1 MSGRSAAWVGLA
13 AGVPVLGLVVALF
26 ERVMVPAREI
36 DRYADDI
43 LAAGLAIS
51 GNLDGAA
58 QLEHT
63 RDLGAAV
70 PGLALAYLDRL
81 GAGSDA

>member
-1 MSGRSAAWVGLA
+1 MTGRAAAWIGLG

-26 ERVMVPAREI
+26 EGVMRPAREI

-51 GNLDGAA
+51 ANLEGVE
-58 QLEHT
+58 QLDHT

-70 PGLALAYLDRL
+70 PGLAVAYLVRL
-81 GAGSDA
+81 GAVEG